1 MLRYLKYIPIC
12 FALILTFSGFIYS
25 QCSVSIQPSTNTI
38 YCAGDNVELIA
49 TGIGTSNTVFS
60 DDFNTQSSNPNWV
73 TTPNGIYNT
82 TCVSAVDGTP
92 FFWIANSVS
101 PREFLTPPLNLT
113 WGGTL
118 SVDIRLTELSEETGS
133 GCNSPSENVFIQY
146 NDASNNWYNLT
157 SSFSPDPSLPPQWR
171 SASVSIPPAAQW
183 NGVQFRVIQTIPGFA
198 SNPPNIISFLQQR
211 DNWGIDNFEIQA
223 NDPFYYNWSHISSTL
238 PPGDND
244 TINEIPN
251 AATTYQVTF
260 TNNAGITCQ
269 DNVTINYDVLKI
281 LNVSTTIENCA
292 GDNDGVID
300 VTIDGGNADYTYDLS
315 GPSSISATS
324 SSLNH
329 SFSPLQPGA
338 YDLTIT
344 DQNGCIVTQT
354 GIVLNAGPVCCN
366 ISATDN
372 IINATC
378 FGDNGSVTVTPSNTQ
393 GAVTYQWYESNS
405 NTALTGQNNVTFNGP
420 AGNYYLTITDQL
432 CSINHQ
438 VTITEPSLLN
448 FTYQKV
454 DEICSNN
461 NGEITISASGG
472 TPPYEF
478 SMDNGVNWQNSNQFL
493 NLSYLSSPFPM
504 LVRDAESCITA
515 VQSVDIFDLPDPQVT
530 NVNNYGPA
538 CYNGSTGFIEIT
550 ASSASNPLSYSI
562 DGGTTFQNTNTF
574 SGLSSGSYSV
584 LVEDVNGCQTS
595 WGNVLFNN
603 PQELILSTINTV
615 TPLCY
620 DSCNGQIDIVATGG
634 SGNLLYS
641 IDGGT
646 TFVGNNSFTNQCPG
660 LFNIAVKDDSSC
672 ITSSNN
678 QLLEPTDIQTTL
690 AVTHP
695 QCIGSSNGQVDFQV
709 SGGTAPY
716 TVSWSGQQLPSSP
729 ITGLIDGTYYLVV
742 TDANGCLDSN
752 EIIISTI
759 SSFPAPVIDSII
771 IVDPLCFQQ
780 SNGEASI
787 YATGTGIPFSYD
799 IGNSINTQNNHVFS
813 GLSAGSYNVVVT
825 DVNQCSS
832 TSTPIQLQDP
842 AQLHL
847 VSQINNATCSYTNDG
862 NIDLTTSNGGTG
874 SLEFSID
881 GGIMYQTNG
890 LFQNILPGNYDL
902 YVRDANGCVE
912 NSMGTYLP
920 PYPIDIQATVTNPT
934 CNGYNNGQIVFT
946 ITGGTNPD
954 TITWGSRPN
963 AGYGTNLILGAIP
976 WGNNNNF
983 ITNNTI
989 SNLSSATDTIW
1000 VIDSNGCRDSLVVTV
1015 FDPNTAQIDTLLIN
1029 DVLCH
1034 NDSTGSLH
1042 VLLQNSNSFI
1052 LDLDT
1057 FHIVQLDTIF
1067 TNLPSD
1073 SGWVI
1078 SFDSLGC
1085 KDSIQFIIHNPPPL
1099 NIIPF
1104 NDTAICIGSVLMYNM
1119 NITGGTPNSN
1129 PSPYYY
1135 YWDNTLQ
1142 LNPFQLTPSSSSI
1155 YNYYALDSNGCS
1167 TDTLLLD
1174 VQLYPELSLSLSI
1187 YLDSICLG
1195 DSIDVEA
1202 FVTGGSGTGYSYN
1215 WTNGLSNDSI
1225 HSLAPSQT
1233 TTYNLILN
1241 DDCSTP
1247 TVSSSVTIEVVPL
1260 PVVDFTLDT
1269 TVGCFP
1275 HEVFLNQM
1283 NADTSLTALWIF
1295 GDGGSSTNFDS
1306 INHVYNNAGTYNVS
1320 LTLTDDF
1327 GCSDVHNDV
1336 VQVFNYPTAD
1346 FIYNPTTPTRLNNAV
1361 NFQNTSSNDATNF
1374 YWLIENGSGSFVER
1388 FEESFNP
1395 ILFNIIQTDTL
1406 QTCLFVSTD
1415 IEGCVDTVC
1424 YDIAVRDKFYIYTP
1438 NAFTPNND
1446 GINDVFLPV
1455 INGFDAEKFSMFIF
1469 DRWGNLV
1476 FESLNLNVGWNG
1488 LSSKNEE
1495 CQSGVYVYKIVL
1507 EEKIDESN
1515 RSYIGNITLVR

>member
-1 MLRYLKYIPIC
+1 MRHLKYIFI
-12 FALILTFSGFIYS
+12 FFGLIFNFSKVLYG

-38 YCAGDNVELIA
+38 YCAGNNVELIA
-49 TGIGTSNTVFS
+49 TGIGTSNTVFL
-60 DDFNTQSSNPNWV
+60 DDFNTQSTNPNWV

-118 SVDIRLTELSEETGS
+118 SVDIRLTEISEETGS

-223 NDPFYYNWSHISSTL
+223 NDPFYYDWSHISSTL

-244 TINEIPN
+244 TISVIPN
-251 AATTYQVTF
+251 TTTTYQVSY

-269 DNVTINYDVLKI
+269 DNVTINYDVLEI

-292 GDNDGVID
+292 GDNNGVID
-300 VTIDGGNADYTYDLS
+300 VSIDGGSADYTYDLT
-315 GPSSISATS
+315 GPSSMSSTS
-324 SSLNH
+324 SSLSH
-329 SFSPLQPGA
+329 SFSPLQPGT

-354 GIVLNAGPVCCN
+354 GVVLNAGPVCCS
-366 ISATDN
+366 ITATD
-372 IINATC
+372 IIDNVTC
-378 FGDNGSVTVTPSNTQ
+378 FGFSDGQASVTPSNGTNPY
-393 GAVTYQWYESNS
+393 TYLWNDPNAQTTP
-405 NTALTGQNNVTFNGP
+405 TATGLA
-420 AGNYYLTITDQL
+420 AGTYVCTITDQL

-438 VTITEPSLLN
+438 VTITEPSQLN

-454 DEICSNN
+454 DDICSNN

-472 TPPYEF
+472 TSPYEF
-478 SMDNGVNWQNSNQFL
+478 SINNGVWQNSNQFL
-493 NLSYLSSPFPM
+493 NLSYLSSPFSV
-504 LVRDAESCITA
+504 LVRDAQSCSTA
-515 VQSVDIFDLPDPQVT
+515 IQSVDIFDAPDPQVT

-538 CYNGSTGFIEIT
+538 CYNGFTGFIEIT
-550 ASSASNPLSYSI
+550 ASSLSNPLSYSI
-562 DGGTTFQNTNTF
+562 DGGATFQNTNTF
-574 SGLSSGSYSV
+574 SNLSSGSYSV

-595 WGNVLFNN
+595 WGNVLFTN
-603 PQELILSTINTV
+603 PPELIISAVNMV

-620 DSCNGQIDIVATGG
+620 DSCNGQIDIVANGG
-634 SGNLLYS
+634 SGNLSYS

-660 LFNIAVKDDSSC
+660 LFNIAVQDDSSC

-690 AVTHP
+690 TVTHP

-716 TVSWSGQQLPSSP
+716 TVNWSGPQLPTSP
-729 ITGLIDGTYYLVV
+729 ITGLTDGTYFLVV

-752 EIIISTI
+752 EIIIATI
-759 SSFPAPVIDSII
+759 SSFPAPIIDSII
-771 IVDPLCFQQ
+771 IDTPLCFQQ
-780 SNGEASI
+780 SNGEISI
-787 YATGTGIPFSYD
+787 YASGVGTPFSYD

-813 GLSAGSYNVVVT
+813 NLSAGSYNVVVT

-832 TSTPIQLQDP
+832 TSTPIQLQNP
-842 AQLHL
+842 AQLVL
-847 VSQINNATCSYTNDG
+847 VPQINNATCSYTNDG
-862 NIDLTTSNGGTG
+862 NIDLTASYGGTG
-874 SLEFSID
+874 NLEFSID
-881 GGIMYQTNG
+881 GVSYQSSG

-902 YVRDANGCVE
+902 YVRDANGCIE

-934 CNGYNNGQIVFT
+934 CYGFNDGQIIFT

-954 TITWGSRPN
+954 TVTWSGRPN
-963 AGYGTNLILGAIP
+963 AGYGTNPTLGSIP
-976 WGNNNNF
+976 WGINNNF
-983 ITNNTI
+983 ITNNTL
-989 SNLSSATDTIW
+989 SNLSSINDTIW
-1000 VIDSNGCRDSLVVTV
+1000 VIDSNGCRDSLEVTV
-1015 FDPNTAQIDTLLIN
+1015 LDPNTAQIDNLIIN

-1052 LDLDT
+1052 IDLDT
-1057 FHIVQLDTIF
+1057 FHIIQSDTMFI
-1067 TNLPSD
+1067 NLPSD
-1073 SGWVI
+1073 TGWVI
-1078 SFDSLGC
+1078 SFDTLGC
-1085 KDSIQFIIHNPPPL
+1085 RDSVQFIIHNPPPL

-1104 NDTAICIGSVLMYNM
+1104 NDTVICIGSVLTYNM
-1119 NITGGTPNSN
+1119 NISGGTPNLN
-1129 PSPYYY
+1129 PPPYYY

-1142 LNPFQLTPSSSSI
+1142 SNPFQLTPSTSSN
-1155 YNYYALDSNGCS
+1155 YNYYAIDRNGCS

-1174 VQLYPELSLSLSI
+1174 VQLYPELSLSLST

-1195 DSIDVEA
+1195 DSIEIEA
-1202 FVTGGSGTGYSYN
+1202 FATGGSGTGYSYN

-1225 HSLAPSQT
+1225 HSLTPSQT
-1233 TTYNLILN
+1233 TTYNLTLD

-1260 PVVDFTLDT
+1260 PLVDFTLDT

-1275 HEVFLNQM
+1275 HEVFLTQM
-1283 NADTSLTALWIF
+1283 NTDTSLTALWIF
-1295 GDGGSSTNFDS
+1295 GDGGSSTNFDTVY
-1306 INHVYNNAGTYNVS
+1306 HVFNSVGTYNVS

-1327 GCSDVHNDV
+1327 GCSDVHIDLV
-1336 VQVFNYPTAD
+1336 EVFNYPTAD
-1346 FIYNPTTPTRLNNAV
+1346 FIYNPITPTKVNNAV
-1361 NFQNTSSNDATNF
+1361 TFQNTSSNDVTNF
-1374 YWLIENGSGSFVER
+1374 YWLIENGSGTFEER

-1395 ILFNIIQTDTL
+1395 ILFNITQNDTL

-1415 IEGCVDTVC
+1415 IEGCVDTAC

-1455 INGFDAEKFSMFIF
+1455 INGFDPEKFSMFIF

-1515 RSYIGNITLVR
+1515 RAYIGNITLVR